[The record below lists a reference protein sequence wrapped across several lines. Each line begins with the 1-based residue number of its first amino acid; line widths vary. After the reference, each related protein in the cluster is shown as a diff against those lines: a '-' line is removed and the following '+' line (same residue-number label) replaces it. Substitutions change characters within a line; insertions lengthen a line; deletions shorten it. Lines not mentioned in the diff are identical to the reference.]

1 MHLATSHS
9 NWTVL
14 WRYHQFLSLSFY
26 YFSSSNTILLVETI
40 FIIINVF
47 DDLSTVAQQLSNAHL
62 MDATEGLTSSA
73 SSSFQ
78 QRSNALQTPLPLC
91 TVTPLGAQNSPLSP
105 WDVNQSS
112 SSSSASQTRN
122 TSIVATSDM
131 YHHLPPMSPSTFTAG
146 MCLPGSTAAGHTP
159 GVENHV
165 QMGNGSLPS
174 LQHQHQQ
181 NAFIVGTPP
190 SAQMAQSHHLQQ
202 ANSPLMLTHL
212 SQPPSSS
219 SPSAAAS
226 QHEPIDDSMS

>member
-9 NWTVL
+9 DRTVL
-14 WRYHQFLSLSFY
+14 WRYHFLELPIFRNINRI
-26 YFSSSNTILLVETI
+26 FLHTETI

-62 MDATEGLTSSA
+62 MDATEGLTSS

-91 TVTPLGAQNSPLSP
+91 TVTPLGTQNSPLSA

-112 SSSSASQTRN
+112 SSTSQTRN

-131 YHHLPPMSPSTFTAG
+131 YNLPPNTFTAG

-159 GVENHV
+159 ENHV
-165 QMGNGSLPS
+165 QMGNGSLPTM
-174 LQHQHQQ
+174 QQQHQQ

-190 SAQMAQSHHLQQ
+190 SAQMAQNHLQ

-212 SQPPSSS
+212 NQPPS